1 MAEWQCRNTGCGWR
15 GRWSQC
21 CWDGWLLLCCP
32 TCRDLCAPRRA
43 VDAEASARAHVW
55 MWCSS
60 LLLVLLGLAV
70 LWRPWNTQLLET
82 PTALARQGVAL
93 VCISVGGL
101 AVVTEGLRQSTPRRR
116 HVGEDPASGAGKP

>member
-32 TCRDLCAPRRA
+32 AWRDLCAPRRA